1 MLVLIASGAGPF
13 THHGLLEC
21 LSDEVELTRLTM
33 FLEREHA
40 TSQGHPLQT
49 NKMGDGLET
58 CSVASGSRL
67 DRLARHNPACITAA
81 RRKLDCESM
90 KKAKEQLQ
98 RAITEGQCH

>member
-40 TSQGHPLQT
+40 TSQGHPYKQT
-49 NKMGDGLET
+49 KWET
-58 CSVASGSRL
+58 ALRRAVLPLAPVLTVSLGTILLASPL
-67 DRLARHNPACITAA
+67 LAA
-81 RRKLDCESM
+81 S
-90 KKAKEQLQ
+90 
-98 RAITEGQCH
+98 